1 MSALQYI
8 KQLLFF
14 SLFYICCL
22 SIVSCEQ
29 KTKEAPATD
38 TTEELRSEPKTKE
51 NTQVS
56 ELVLTQMAESNLKV
70 VAITQKALELK
81 VPKNTR
87 MILQEIEKDHNQLK
101 NQIRK
106 IAKHN
111 FIIIPNILYD
121 TNTLKDFISESS
133 IDKYL
138 QKLKKTL
145 TAELELYKKITSST
159 YNKDLLDLTNKGII
173 SIEKN
178 IASIDKEQK

>member
-1 MSALQYI
+1 MA
-8 KQLLFF
+8 
-14 SLFYICCL
+14 
-22 SIVSCEQ
+22 SCEQ
-29 KTKEAPATD
+29 KSKESQATED
-38 TTEELRSEPKTKE
+38 LKTEPKTKE
-51 NTQVS
+51 NTQIS

-81 VPKNTR
+81 VPKNTTL
-87 MILQEIEKDHNQLK
+87 ILKEIEKDHNQLK

-106 IAKHN
+106 IAKDN